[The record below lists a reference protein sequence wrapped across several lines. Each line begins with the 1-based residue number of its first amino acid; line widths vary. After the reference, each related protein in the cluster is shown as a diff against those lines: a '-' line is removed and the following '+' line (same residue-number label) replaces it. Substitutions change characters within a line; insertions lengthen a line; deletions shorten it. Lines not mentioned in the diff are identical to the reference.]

1 MLQNLLLRKK
11 REINPRVSRE
21 KMLEFIEGDL
31 DKAEEYIKYFSRPKK
46 TLPDLACIY
55 GLKARLYMWVEDYAK
70 AKEYARK
77 SYRYR

>member
-1 MLQNLLLRKK
+1 MMYCILTVPIVTESITEEEARN
-11 REINPRVSRE
+11 NPRVSRE

-55 GLKARLYMWVEDYAK
+55 GLKARLYMWVE
-70 AKEYARK
+70 
-77 SYRYR
+77 